1 MQTTTCSKATAHL
14 AISMDQV
21 TDDREP
27 LLITKRSAEPV
38 VMIGL
43 ADYESLL
50 RTANSLH
57 LPDTP
62 QQRLQPW
69 G

>member
-1 MQTTTCSKATAHL
+1 MQTTTFSKAKTRL
-14 AISMDQV
+14 TTSMDQV
-21 TDDREP
+21 TNDREP
-27 LLITKRSAEPV
+27 LLITRRSAEPV

-50 RTANSLH
+50 QAANSLH

-62 QQRLQPW
+62 QQ
-69 G
+69 

>member
-1 MQTTTCSKATAHL
+1 
-14 AISMDQV
+14 MDQV

-62 QQRLQPW
+62 QQRLQRW

>member
-1 MQTTTCSKATAHL
+1 MQTTTFSKAKARLT
-14 AISMDQV
+14 ISMDQV
-21 TDDREP
+21 TNDREP
-27 LLITKRSAEPV
+27 VLITRRSAEPV

-50 RTANSLH
+50 RSANSLH

-62 QQRLQPW
+62 QQ
-69 G
+69 